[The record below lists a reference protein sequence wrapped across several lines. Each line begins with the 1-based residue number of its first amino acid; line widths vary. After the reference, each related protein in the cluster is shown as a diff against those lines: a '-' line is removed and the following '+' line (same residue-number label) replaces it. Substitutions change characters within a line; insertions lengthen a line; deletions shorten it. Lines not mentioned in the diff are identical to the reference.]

1 MSDARKSTCGAARD
15 SPKQLLLRHSEI
27 RHFCNMLTGGSHC
40 SRQGMTDIKQGVLAE
55 ARPQLK
61 ANLSLLAM
69 LNGNTPLEEL
79 IAELERVGEDMGHSQ
94 TS

>member
-1 MSDARKSTCGAARD
+1 
-15 SPKQLLLRHSEI
+15 
-27 RHFCNMLTGGSHC
+27 
-40 SRQGMTDIKQGVLAE
+40 MTDIKQGVLAE

>member
-1 MSDARKSTCGAARD
+1 
-15 SPKQLLLRHSEI
+15 
-27 RHFCNMLTGGSHC
+27 MLTGGSHC